1 MGSCR
6 FHPCEGDTVIE
17 MQGKFGGGGYRSPG
31 GGGAFYA
38 FIVRHRKALLFITIL
53 LVAAGVLE
61 LPQMPVSL
69 FPDITFPRIVI
80 LADVG
85 ETPADRMMAEVT
97 KPLEEVA
104 SSLPGVRVV
113 RSVTGRGSAEI
124 SINMDWGSA
133 IDETVQTLQGRVADI
148 RSILPPSTQLKVQQ
162 MRASVYPIQG
172 YSLLSS
178 KRSLVEL
185 RDIALHQ
192 IRPAL
197 MRVPGV
203 ASVEITGG
211 DLREFVAT
219 IDPVRLANYGLN
231 VNQVVDEVGRS
242 NVVTSTGIS
251 NNNHQSYLALVSET
265 LTSVEEIGAVV
276 IENRNGILVHV
287 ADVATVTTS
296 VADRTI
302 RTTAHGREAVL
313 VNILRQPTGSTV
325 EIGRSVTELVRHLGL
340 PGDVTFE
347 SFYDQSN
354 FISDSIASTR
364 DSIVIGIILAMAV
377 LVLFLRSWRIVL
389 VIAIIAPTTVAVTF
403 LVLGLLGLSINIMT
417 LGGVAAAIGLVIDD
431 VIVVLEGIFA
441 QFESGADDD
450 TNNTAGK
457 GRIRNAVSSAA
468 ERSLQ
473 RIIRPIIGSTASTL
487 VIHIPLAFLGGL
499 TGAFFASLS
508 ITMVVALILSFFF
521 SISLAPLIATGVIRS
536 AEVRR
541 EQARELK
548 RGTSSKRYERFLG
561 SLLRRRWLILPIIL
575 LLVGATWLMYQR
587 VGSDFMPTMDEGEF
601 VLDYE
606 SPPGTSLDETDRV
619 LRQLE
624 SELAT
629 VPEIAAYSRRTGTQL
644 GFFLT
649 EQNRGDYL
657 VRLKKDR
664 SRSVDEITDELRGR
678 IESKFPALQVEFGQ
692 LMQDII
698 GDLTNS
704 PSPIEIKLFGNNQK
718 VLEATARRMKDMIET
733 VPGVVD
739 AFNGIV
745 VSGPAL
751 TVDIN
756 PALTAIA
763 GLDAADVARQL
774 ETVMRGSVA
783 SRILQGENV
792 VDLRIR
798 YPDVYRNDIGRLS
811 GVVLMNPQSVPVSLG
826 RIAEIK
832 TLSGQSELNREG
844 LRRMVAVHARL
855 SSGDLG
861 SAIAAIRAKQA
872 KELPLP
878 PGVTLEFGG
887 LYQTQQESFRGLL
900 FVGLAAF
907 GLVFIVLLLEFREFA
922 VPVAILVLNVLSL
935 FGVVAALWITGETFN
950 ISSLVGTIMIIGI
963 VAENAIFIM
972 HEVHEFE
979 RDGMALNEA
988 IAHGVTARQRPIMM
1002 TSIAAI
1008 LALAPLALGIG
1019 AGAQMQRPLA
1029 IAVIGGL
1036 AASSILLF
1044 FILPVV
1050 YRMLRRADVTKQR

>member
-1 MGSCR
+1 
-6 FHPCEGDTVIE
+6 
-17 MQGKFGGGGYRSPG
+17 
-31 GGGAFYA
+31 
-38 FIVRHRKALLFITIL
+38 
-53 LVAAGVLE
+53 
-61 LPQMPVSL
+61 MPVSL

-85 ETPADRMMAEVT
+85 ETPANRMMIEVT

-104 SSLPGVRVV
+104 SSLPGVGVV

-211 DLREFVAT
+211 DVREFVAT

-231 VNQVVDEVGRS
+231 VNQVVDAVGRS
-242 NVVTSTGIS
+242 NVVASTGIS

-276 IENRNGILVHV
+276 IENRNGVPIHV

-441 QFESGADDD
+441 QFESGADDG
-450 TNNTAGK
+450 NNTAGK
-457 GRIRNAVSSAA
+457 GTIHNAVSSAA

-548 RGTSSKRYERFLG
+548 RGASSKRYERFLG

-657 VRLKKDR
+657 VRLKKER

-678 IESKFPALQVEFGQ
+678 IESKFPTLRVEFGQ

-704 PSPIEIKLFGNNQK
+704 PSPIEIKLFGNDQQ

-733 VPGVVD
+733 LPGVVD

-751 TVDIN
+751 TIDLD
-756 PALTAIA
+756 PTRTAIA
-763 GLDAADVARQL
+763 GLDAAEVARQL

-783 SRILQGENV
+783 SRLLRGENV

-798 YPDVYRNDIGRLS
+798 YPEAYRNDIGRLS
-811 GVVLMNPQSVPVSLG
+811 GVVLMNPQSVPVPLG

-1050 YRMLRRADVTKQR
+1050 YRMLRRTKAAKPRDNRTR